1 MYVFKAING
10 TAPQYICDMVEVRE
24 PPRALRQRSLLVV
37 PRTRTV
43 TYGRRIFKSAAAN
56 LWNSLPEDLK
66 KMNSIINFK
75 KHLKTFLFKKAFSD
89 SL

>member
-56 LWNSLPEDLK
+56 LWNSLPEDFK